1 MKQTKRN
8 GKFVSEATVY
18 CVCLCLCGCMPG
30 VQIHEDE
37 RNERRK
43 KCTRKRPLFVH
54 SRDNKMCNKNNH
66 EHGDECESESEKEMG
81 KEVNNKQHRFWL
93 KLFYDLVRVHF
104 WRILFEF
111 FSSNT
116 LLALREGVCMRR
128 VGNCFLRFLPAQCS
142 RIHGLNAYY
151 LRQLNPA
158 YSRKCVHLISNGR
171 AFTLVAATKC
181 ESRFMELHSTFAA
194 AATSQCLGVN
204 KRSVHFD

>member
-1 MKQTKRN
+1 MFCDVVAVVVVFVALALNAHTHTHTRRADLRRGESHQRSEETIKLAVKQTKRN

-18 CVCLCLCGCMPG
+18 CVCLCLCGCMPR

-37 RNERRK
+37 RNERK

-111 FSSNT
+111 F
-116 LLALREGVCMRR
+116 L
-128 VGNCFLRFLPAQCS
+128 
-142 RIHGLNAYY
+142 RIHCWPCVRVCVCVGSGTVSFFFY
-151 LRQLNPA
+151 LHNVR
-158 YSRKCVHLISNGR
+158 V
-171 AFTLVAATKC
+171 FTTQTQTTC
-181 ESRFMELHSTFAA
+181 
-194 AATSQCLGVN
+194 GN
-204 KRSVHFD
+204 